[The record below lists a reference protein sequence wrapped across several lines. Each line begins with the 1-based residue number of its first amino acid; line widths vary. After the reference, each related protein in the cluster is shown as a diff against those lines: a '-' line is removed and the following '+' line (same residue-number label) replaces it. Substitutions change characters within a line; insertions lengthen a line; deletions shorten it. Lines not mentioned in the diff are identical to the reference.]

1 MLAHFSSE
9 QLWRGLLR
17 VACIAGV
24 CVRAGEQR
32 STEWERIAGRR
43 PALSVVQR
51 QHGLEHTG
59 VLTILPTWSTQ
70 SWAFQGVR
78 ALCVAYKIEVA
89 WQHNQQPPPAG
100 YACGCTILRQLAAH
114 AAASAVMDAAGS
126 QHLQTALRSSYRK
139 QSSNEVWRQQ

>member
-59 VLTILPTWSTQ
+59 VLTILPSWSTQ

-89 WQHNQQPPPAG
+89 WQHNQQSPPAG
-100 YACGCTILRQLAAH
+100 CACGYVHSCGNWLRMLLRLLSWMLQ
-114 AAASAVMDAAGS
+114 AVNICR
-126 QHLQTALRSSYRK
+126 QH
-139 QSSNEVWRQQ
+139 